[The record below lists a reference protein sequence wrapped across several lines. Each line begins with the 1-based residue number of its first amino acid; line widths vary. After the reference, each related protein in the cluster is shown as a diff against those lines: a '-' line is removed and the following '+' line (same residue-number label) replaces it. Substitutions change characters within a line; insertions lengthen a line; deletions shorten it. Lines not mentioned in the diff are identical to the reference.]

1 MGKVRSDVL
10 AKEVQLRQRRVGL
23 IGMYMLA
30 TIFGRDDV
38 PASLTNGNQISESE
52 VRKGKRYCRF
62 LSDLGNL
69 DILIAFSNRDIPKST

>member
-1 MGKVRSDVL
+1 
-10 AKEVQLRQRRVGL
+10 
-23 IGMYMLA
+23 MYMLA

-69 DILIAFSNRDIPKST
+69 DILIAFSNRDIPKSALEEHWPLADGYDDHRKNLITSLE